1 MIITLE
7 ETKGYLRVDG
17 NEDDVLITSLIE
29 AAEIYLSNATG
40 NTFDDTNSLAKLFCW
55 VLVTDWYENREL
67 TIGKVGEKTR
77 PIVESMLAQLSHS
90 YKPQEPEVV
99 K

>member
-17 NEDDVLITSLIE
+17 NGEDLLIE
-29 AAEIYLSNATG
+29 TLMSAAELYLFNATG
-40 NTFDDTNSLAKLFCW
+40 NAFDSTNELAKLFCY
-55 VLVTDWYENREL
+55 VMVTDWFENREL

-77 PIVESMLAQLSHS
+77 PIVSSMLAQLSHC
-90 YKPQEPEVV
+90 YNPPDAEVEP
-99 K
+99 